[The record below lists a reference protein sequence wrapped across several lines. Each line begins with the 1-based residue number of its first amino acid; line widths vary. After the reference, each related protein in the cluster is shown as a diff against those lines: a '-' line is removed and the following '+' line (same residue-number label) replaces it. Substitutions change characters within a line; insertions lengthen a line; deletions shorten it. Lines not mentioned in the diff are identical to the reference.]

1 MPPRVFVYILRCADG
16 TLYTGYTK
24 DLNRRL
30 KQHQSGN
37 GGKYTHSRTPVELV
51 YREAH
56 RSRREAM
63 QREAS
68 IKSLPR
74 AKKLLL
80 IGQAN
85 FAPKPEGSPHSRK
98 GPKRPLGSQ
107 RNRNIVLRTRTIRGE
122 IKRGLEALENTL
134 LP

>member
-37 GGKYTHSRTPVELV
+37 GGKYTHSCTPVELV

-74 AKKLLL
+74 GEKTAPDRPGKL
-80 IGQAN
+80 
-85 FAPKPEGSPHSRK
+85 R
-98 GPKRPLGSQ
+98 SQ
-107 RNRNIVLRTRTIRGE
+107 TG
-122 IKRGLEALENTL
+122 GFPAFS
-134 LP
+134 